1 MNQLVSDLKE
11 IATFVRAQQKA
22 SQDTNRI
29 LRVQCEVM
37 VQRINN
43 LSEVLGPIDI
53 SDGAPPNSGPSQRLA
68 SFCHA

>member
-1 MNQLVSDLKE
+1 MNQLVSDLKQ
-11 IATFVRAQQKA
+11 IATFVRAQHKA
-22 SQDTNRI
+22 GRDTNRI

-53 SDGAPPNSGPSQRLA
+53 SDATTLTDVITSGPWSIN
-68 SFCHA
+68 